1 MTRHTLRAI
10 NCATQDELRSRMMER
25 IGTLS
30 VPELS
35 LVLEFAEQIV
45 TRFDP
50 ETVAEF
56 MSWRMDPR
64 IESILQIAAA
74 LDDAGREQLLFDAE
88 NRIEDD
94 ARA

>member
-1 MTRHTLRAI
+1 MTRHHLRAI
-10 NCATQDELRSRMMER
+10 DCGTPDELRARMVER
-25 IGTLS
+25 VATLS
-30 VPELS
+30 TPELS

-56 MSWRMDPR
+56 MAWRSDPR

-74 LDDAGREQLLFDAE
+74 LDEAGRDQLLFDAE
-88 NRIEDD
+88 HRIEDET
-94 ARA
+94 RV